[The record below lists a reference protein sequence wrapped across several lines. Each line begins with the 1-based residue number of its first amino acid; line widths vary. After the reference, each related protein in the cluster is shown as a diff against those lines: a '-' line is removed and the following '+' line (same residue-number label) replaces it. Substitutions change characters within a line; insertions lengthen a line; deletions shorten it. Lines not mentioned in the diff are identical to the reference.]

1 MITVLLTG
9 GIGSGKS
16 AVASVLKK
24 RGVPVWDS
32 DSAAKSLYTPAFL
45 DSMEKEF
52 GRSFRAADG
61 GLDRKAL
68 SAFIFGDDAARERLE
83 SILYPALKEEF
94 LRWKAANAGVPMV
107 VLESAIALSKPMFKG
122 LWDAVVLVEASEE
135 VRLSRVM
142 SRDGSTRDAA
152 LSRMRSQSLPAG
164 ADVVIRND
172 GSLKDLENAAADAF
186 FGKNSYICKLINSS
200 SMKTDLAKTLS
211 VRGQHGL
218 FNYIAQSR
226 TGAIVEAFE
235 DKKRVNFSASAGIT
249 TLEDISIYTAE
260 GEMKLKEVFE
270 KLHKTLGDAD
280 APGAKASPEEL
291 KALFAKAVPNYDADR
306 FYVSH
311 MKKVVEWYNALKKY
325 ASLDFVTDEDRE
337 AEAKAQEE

>member
-16 AVASVLKK
+16 AVAALLQK

-32 DSAAKSLYTPAFL
+32 DSAAKSLYTSAFL
-45 DSMEKEF
+45 DSLEKEF
-52 GRSFRAADG
+52 GQSFRAADG

-83 SILYPALKEEF
+83 SLLYPALKEEF
-94 LRWKAANAGVPMV
+94 LRWRASHAGEPMV
-107 VLESAIALSKPMFKG
+107 VLESAIALSKPQFRGM
-122 LWDAVVLVEASEE
+122 WDAVVLVEASEE

-152 LSRMRSQSLPAG
+152 LSRMRSQSIPAV

-172 GSLKDLENAAADAF
+172 GSLRDLENAAADAF

-226 TGAIVEAFE
+226 TGAIVESFE
-235 DKKRVNFSASAGIT
+235 DKKRCNFSASAGIT

-260 GEMKLKEVFE
+260 GEMKLKEVFG
-270 KLHKTLGDAD
+270 KLHEVLGDKD
-280 APGAKASPEEL
+280 APDAKKATPEEL
-291 KALFAKAVPNYDADR
+291 KALFAKAVPNYDGDR

-311 MKKVVEWYNALKKY
+311 MKKVVEWYNILKKY
-325 ASLDFVTDEDRE
+325 ASLEFVTDEDRE
-337 AEAKAQEE
+337 AEAKAE

>member
-16 AVASVLKK
+16 AVAAFLEK

-32 DSAAKSLYTPAFL
+32 DSAAKSLYTPSFL
-45 DSMEKEF
+45 DSVEKEF
-52 GRSFRAADG
+52 GRSFRDADG

-68 SAFIFGDDAARERLE
+68 SALIFADAAARERLE
-83 SILYPALKEEF
+83 SMLYPALKDEF
-94 LRWKAANAGVPMV
+94 LRWKVSHSGKPMV
-107 VLESAIALSKPMFKG
+107 VIESAIALSKPLFHG
-122 LWDAVVLVEASEE
+122 LWDAVVLVDAPED
-135 VRLSRVM
+135 VRLARVM
-142 SRDGSTRDAA
+142 SRDGSSREAA
-152 LSRMRSQSLPAG
+152 LSRIRSQELPSG
-164 ADVVIRND
+164 ADAVIVND
-172 GSLKDLENAAADAF
+172 SSLEKLENAAADAF
-186 FGKNSYICKLINSS
+186 FGKNSYICKLLNSS

-235 DKKRVNFSASAGIT
+235 DKKRCNFSANVGIT
-249 TLEDISIYTAE
+249 TLEDISIYTSE
-260 GEMKLKEVFE
+260 GEMKLREVFN
-270 KLHKTLGDAD
+270 KLHETLGDAD

-311 MKKVVEWYNALKKY
+311 MKKVVEWYNALKNY

-337 AEAKAQEE
+337 AEAQE

>member
-1 MITVLLTG
+1 MITILLTG

-16 AVASVLKK
+16 AVADYLQR

-32 DSAAKSLYTPAFL
+32 DSAAKSLYTPALL
-45 DSMEKEF
+45 DSLEKEF

-68 SAFIFGDDAARERLE
+68 SAHIFKDDAAREKLE
-83 SILYPALKEEF
+83 SLLYPALKEDF
-94 LRWKAANAGVPMV
+94 LRWKAAQAGVPMV
-107 VLESAIALSKPMFKG
+107 VIESAIALSKPLFSG
-122 LWDAVVLVEASEE
+122 LWDAVVLVDAPQE
-135 VRLSRVM
+135 VRLERVM
-142 SRDGSTRDAA
+142 ARDACSREAA
-152 LSRMRSQSLPAG
+152 LARMRSQSQPAG

-172 GSLKDLENAAADAF
+172 GTLKELENAAADAF
-186 FGKNSYICKLINSS
+186 FGKNSYICKLLNSS

-235 DKKRVNFSASAGIT
+235 DKKRCNFSANAGIT
-249 TLEDISIYTAE
+249 TLEDISIYTSE
-260 GEMKLKEVFE
+260 GEMKLKDVFG
-270 KLHKTLGDAD
+270 KLHEVLGEAD

-291 KALFAKAVPNYDADR
+291 KALFAKAVPNYDGDR

-337 AEAKAQEE
+337 AEAKAEE

>member
-16 AVASVLKK
+16 AVAAVLEK

-68 SAFIFGDDAARERLE
+68 SALIFADDAARERLE
-83 SILYPALKEEF
+83 GMLYPALKEEF
-94 LRWKAANAGVPMV
+94 LRWKAAQAGVPMV
-107 VLESAIALSKPMFKG
+107 VIESAIALSKPLFSG
-122 LWDAVVLVEASEE
+122 LWDAVVLVDAPEE
-135 VRLSRVM
+135 VRIRRVM
-142 SRDGSTRDAA
+142 SRDGSTREAA
-152 LSRMRSQSLPAG
+152 LARIHSQEVPAR
-164 ADVVIRND
+164 ADVTIVND
-172 GSLKDLENAAADAF
+172 GSLEDLENVAADAF
-186 FGKNSYICKLINSS
+186 FGKNSYICKLINSC

-235 DKKRVNFSASAGIT
+235 DKKRCNFSANAGIT
-249 TLEDISIYTAE
+249 TLEDISIYTSE
-260 GEMKLKEVFE
+260 GEMKLKDVFG
-270 KLHKTLGDAD
+270 KLHEVLGDAD
-280 APGAKASPEEL
+280 APGAKATPEEL

-337 AEAKAQEE
+337 A